1 MKENRCRVIRI
12 SKEMLEMILTGC
24 KYGYTSTLP
33 GDLEVIRV
41 LETDMLA
48 ASSTEFRI
56 VVQSKTF
63 EPVEE
68 GLAIPDISPAFT
80 RLDYKDQIKEYID
93 NELQKADKYATKEAG
108 AKKGHG

>member
-1 MKENRCRVIRI
+1 MKENRRRVIRV

-80 RLDYKDQIKEYID
+80 RLDYNDQIKQYID
-93 NELQKADKYATKEAG
+93 TELDKTEKHAVKGTG
-108 AKKGHG
+108 VKKGS